1 MAKPSKTA
9 KLVVTSIVITL
20 IVLAVFSL
28 VFINFIVPAY
38 QITEDQIYT
47 VLTRLFPVLIG
58 LILIQIGVMAA
69 KKGEPEYKDTIDKL
83 SPNAYDSSLYTEP
96 KDDPMLRGKIDPE
109 MFGQSS
115 KPASAEI
122 REVVKEVPVEV
133 VKEVPV
139 EVVREIEVPVEKIK
153 EIQVPVE
160 VIKEVPVEKIVEK
173 EVIKEVPVEK
183 IVEKEVIR
191 EVPIEVTKEVP
202 VEIIKEIPVD
212 RIVEK
217 EVPVEVIKE
226 VPVEKIIEKEIP
238 VEVVKEVPVEVI
250 KEVPIE
256 TETISA
262 PVLLNFHEV
271 LLEEINAACDMNY
284 DLSLVAIKEREGL
297 TEEAIEASFGEDT
310 LVFSENG
317 CFFALLP
324 LYSKDEAELA
334 TEELSPRNV
343 VTLSGSRVEPEELI
357 KEASRF

>member
-109 MFGQSS
+109 MFGQGS

-133 VKEVPV
+133 IKEVPV

-153 EIQVPVE
+153 EIQVPV
-160 VIKEVPVEKIVEK
+160 

-226 VPVEKIIEKEIP
+226 VPVEKIIEKEVP

>member
-20 IVLAVFSL
+20 IVLAAFTL

-69 KKGEPEYKDTIDKL
+69 KRGEPEYRDTIDKL

-109 MFGQSS
+109 IFGQNAKPSS
-115 KPASAEI
+115 AAPEI
-122 REVVKEVPVEV
+122 KEVVKE
-133 VKEVPV
+133 
-139 EVVREIEVPVEKIK
+139 
-153 EIQVPVE
+153 VPVE
-160 VIKEVPVEKIVEK
+160 VIKEVPVEIVREVEVPIEKIREIQVPV

-202 VEIIKEIPVD
+202 VEV
-212 RIVEK
+212 V
-217 EVPVEVIKE
+217 KE

-250 KEVPIE
+250 KEIPVEKEIAIE
-256 TETISA
+256 PE
-262 PVLLNFHEV
+262 PEMLGFHEV
-271 LLEEINAACDMNY
+271 LSEEIKAAADMDY
-284 DLSLVAIKEREGL
+284 DLSVVGIKERDGL
-297 TEEAIEASFGEDT
+297 TEDAIESTFGEDT
-310 LVFSENG
+310 LVFSEDG
-317 CFFALLP
+317 CFYAILP
-324 LYSKDEAELA
+324 LYSKEEAEKA
-334 TEELSPRNV
+334 TEELAPRNV
-343 VTLSGSRVEPEELI
+343 ITLNGATADVDSIIR
-357 KEASRF
+357 EASRF

>member
-20 IVLAVFSL
+20 IVLAAFTL

-38 QITEDQIYT
+38 QITEDQIYS

-83 SPNAYDSSLYTEP
+83 SPNAYDSALYTEA
-96 KDDPMLRGKIDPE
+96 KDDPMLRGKVSPE
-109 MFGQSS
+109 VFSNGAAAATAV
-115 KPASAEI
+115 K
-122 REVVKEVPVEV
+122 EVVKE
-133 VKEVPV
+133 
-139 EVVREIEVPVEKIK
+139 
-153 EIQVPVE
+153 VPVE
-160 VIKEVPVEKIVEK
+160 VIKEVPVEVVREVEVPVERIREIQVPV
-173 EVIKEVPVEK
+173 EVVKEVPVEK

-191 EVPIEVTKEVP
+191 EVPIEVL
-202 VEIIKEIPVD
+202 
-212 RIVEK
+212 
-217 EVPVEVIKE
+217 
-226 VPVEKIIEKEIP
+226 
-238 VEVVKEVPVEVI
+238 KEVPVEVI